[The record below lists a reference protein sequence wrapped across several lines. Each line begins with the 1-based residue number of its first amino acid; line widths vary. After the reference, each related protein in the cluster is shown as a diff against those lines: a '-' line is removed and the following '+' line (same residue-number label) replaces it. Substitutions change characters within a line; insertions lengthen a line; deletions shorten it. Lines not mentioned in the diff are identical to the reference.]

1 MSHCLIRCF
10 TSCMLLVSFSQDKA
24 FVSHTNF
31 TCGGMFVVLLWS
43 RSPCCESATEGWEP
57 IVYSW
62 HTQTTCWLHLR
73 LNTQNMNFARMDGV
87 AYPSWH
93 GLQYPNDAGRK
104 SYYSQMTDG
113 KQGRCN
119 MTYST
124 SAKQS
129 EPEQTANSPAYP
141 YASRPIWPISNSKGR
156 KRTLETGKSS
166 VQLLI
171 KALGQDTK
179 WKYNSFKCRMIAKAS
194 STVPLTWVTR
204 SISDPAKLTL
214 WHQR

>member
-1 MSHCLIRCF
+1 
-10 TSCMLLVSFSQDKA
+10 
-24 FVSHTNF
+24 
-31 TCGGMFVVLLWS
+31 MFVVLLWS

-73 LNTQNMNFARMDGV
+73 LNTQNMNFAQMDGV

-113 KQGRCN
+113 KWGRCN
-119 MTYST
+119 MTYTT
-124 SAKQS
+124 SPKQS
-129 EPEQTANSPAYP
+129 EPEQTANSPARP
-141 YASRPIWPISNSKGR
+141 YASRPIWPMSNSKGR
-156 KRTLETGKSS
+156 KRTLETGKFS

-171 KALGQDTK
+171 KHLGRQGWTQ
-179 WKYNSFKCRMIAKAS
+179 NENTI
-194 STVPLTWVTR
+194 PLNVEW
-204 SISDPAKLTL
+204 L
-214 WHQR
+214 QR